1 MKGELKSREECLREA
16 AEYDRLARLAGLK
29 SSRKVLTLSA
39 SYWRKRAQ
47 DAVNRAGEVQSARI
61 H

>member
-16 AEYDRLARLAGLK
+16 AEYDRLARLARLK

-39 SYWRKRAQ
+39 SYWRKRAK
-47 DAVNRAGEVQSARI
+47 DAVKRAGEV
-61 H
+61 